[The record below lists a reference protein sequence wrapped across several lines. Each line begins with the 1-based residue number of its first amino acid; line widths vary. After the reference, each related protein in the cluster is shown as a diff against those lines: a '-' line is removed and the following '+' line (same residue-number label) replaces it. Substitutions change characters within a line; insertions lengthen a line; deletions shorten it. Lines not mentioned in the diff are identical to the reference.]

1 MQEEIS
7 SKTVSLII
15 ETGKLTTHVLQ
26 KAIRESYHL
35 SKNIKEH
42 TPKGKQ
48 SLSKLKAQGVT
59 LVYYI
64 ADYTKNE
71 KGISQDGRLFPIT
84 DELLKLLNET
94 RLAQKQAGLDTEFVF
109 GRINGKP
116 MNIHAYTRFLRRIC
130 EKVGLSITNNHAFRM
145 ALNSNVFIPNGIP
158 ETVRAQIIG
167 HSVETNLSYYSYA
180 QRDYLVSTREKLNA
194 TQNRNG
200 GVSTKMEEFE
210 VIPFTKR
217 KSPQTLSLKAFS

>member
-59 LVYYI
+59 L
-64 ADYTKNE
+64 
-71 KGISQDGRLFPIT
+71 
-84 DELLKLLNET
+84 
-94 RLAQKQAGLDTEFVF
+94 
-109 GRINGKP
+109 
-116 MNIHAYTRFLRRIC
+116 
-130 EKVGLSITNNHAFRM
+130 
-145 ALNSNVFIPNGIP
+145 SNVEITKANIKSFD
-158 ETVRAQIIG
+158 TVAKKF
-167 HSVETNLSYYSYA
+167 H
-180 QRDYLVSTREKLNA
+180 
-194 TQNRNG
+194 
-200 GVSTKMEEFE
+200 
-210 VIPFTKR
+210 
-217 KSPQTLSLKAFS
+217 

>member
-59 LVYYI
+59 LSNVEITKANIKSFDTVAKKFHIDYALMKQEGSNRYYVFFKG
-64 ADYTKNE
+64 ADAEVLEAAFREYAKKEFHLEE
-71 KGISQDGRLFPIT
+71 KGSLR
-84 DELLKLLNET
+84 ET
-94 RLAQKQAGLDTEFVF
+94 LDAVEEKRSTRIQERKQNRKKKKVRAKSEV
-109 GRINGKP
+109 KVP
-116 MNIHAYTRFLRRIC
+116 ELRR
-130 EKVGLSITNNHAFRM
+130 
-145 ALNSNVFIPNGIP
+145 
-158 ETVRAQIIG
+158 
-167 HSVETNLSYYSYA
+167 
-180 QRDYLVSTREKLNA
+180 
-194 TQNRNG
+194 
-200 GVSTKMEEFE
+200 
-210 VIPFTKR
+210 
-217 KSPQTLSLKAFS
+217 

>member
-59 LVYYI
+59 LSNVEITKTNIKSFDTVAKKFHIDYALMKQEGSNRYYVFFKG
-64 ADYTKNE
+64 ADAEVLEAAFREYAKKEFHLEE
-71 KGISQDGRLFPIT
+71 KGSLR
-84 DELLKLLNET
+84 ET
-94 RLAQKQAGLDTEFVF
+94 LDAVEEKRSTRIQERKQNRKKKKVRTKSEV
-109 GRINGKP
+109 KVP
-116 MNIHAYTRFLRRIC
+116 ELRR
-130 EKVGLSITNNHAFRM
+130 
-145 ALNSNVFIPNGIP
+145 
-158 ETVRAQIIG
+158 
-167 HSVETNLSYYSYA
+167 
-180 QRDYLVSTREKLNA
+180 
-194 TQNRNG
+194 
-200 GVSTKMEEFE
+200 
-210 VIPFTKR
+210 
-217 KSPQTLSLKAFS
+217 

>member
-59 LVYYI
+59 LSNVEITKANIKSFDTVAKKFHIDYALMKQEGSNRYYVFFKG
-64 ADYTKNE
+64 ADAEVLEAAFREYAKKEFHLEE
-71 KGISQDGRLFPIT
+71 KGSLR
-84 DELLKLLNET
+84 ET
-94 RLAQKQAGLDTEFVF
+94 LDAVEEKRSTRIQERKQNRKKKKIRTKSEV
-109 GRINGKP
+109 KVP
-116 MNIHAYTRFLRRIC
+116 ELRR
-130 EKVGLSITNNHAFRM
+130 
-145 ALNSNVFIPNGIP
+145 
-158 ETVRAQIIG
+158 
-167 HSVETNLSYYSYA
+167 
-180 QRDYLVSTREKLNA
+180 
-194 TQNRNG
+194 
-200 GVSTKMEEFE
+200 
-210 VIPFTKR
+210 
-217 KSPQTLSLKAFS
+217 